1 MAKKVGLAMRVPEG
15 TNVSD
20 FDVSGGVAGL
30 ASGVTSKLAR
40 KAGSKAHAVL
50 QELLGEP
57 LVMPKTGQ
65 LVRVSS
71 VEPAQGI
78 VRLHTNTGERILTSV
93 TDFMKALTN
102 GVFERAGWLDPSD
115 VGKLEES
122 GGAGG
127 TLYGGAERIPKVT
140 AFGPKG
146 GQKVTRR
153 PIPPTATR

>member
-1 MAKKVGLAMRVPEG
+1 MAKKVGLAMRVPDG

-40 KAGSKAHAVL
+40 KAGPKAHAML

-65 LVRVSS
+65 LLRVSS

-78 VRLHTNTGERILTSV
+78 VRLHTNDGERILTSI

-102 GVFERAGWLDPSD
+102 GVFERAGFVEPSD
-115 VGKLEES
+115 LGKFDSIEE
-122 GGAGG
+122 GAGYAG
-127 TLYGGAERIPKVT
+127 DRIPHVT
-140 AFGPKG
+140 GFGPKG
-146 GQKVTRR
+146 GQKATRR